1 VYPLAG
7 QVNLQEQEPLI
18 QGSAV
23 LPLLLG
29 PTGIKISNTKTKE
42 KQNKQNK
49 QNIQNIITLK
59 TDPKSSLSLLMI
71 PTGSKISNTKQKRR
85 RTETNKITL

>member
-7 QVNLQEQEPLI
+7 QVNLQEQEPFI

-49 QNIQNIITLK
+49 PNFITLK
-59 TDPKSSLSLLMI
+59 KE
-71 PTGSKISNTKQKRR
+71 GKQ
-85 RTETNKITL
+85 TQSQASPCC

>member
-1 VYPLAG
+1 MYPLAG
-7 QVNLQEQEPLI
+7 QVNLQEQEPFI

-23 LPLLLG
+23 LPHLLLG

-49 QNIQNIITLK
+49 QNFVTLK
-59 TDPKSSLSLLMI
+59 IED
-71 PTGSKISNTKQKRR
+71 KQTQSQASPSWWYRLEVR
-85 RTETNKITL
+85 